1 MSRQPQAGRA
11 GRGGGGRGGRAG
23 RFPKR
28 NEASAPRKAGEV
40 GACKDLEGNVFTIGS
55 GNKGKDGDLLRTSK
69 EKLAL
74 YIGTNYGDDACQ
86 EWITEKQL
94 VLLEPTYPP
103 AVLAR
108 QAIRTTA
115 ITARVTRMITN
126 LENQLRVI
134 EAELITNPTDLNLMK
149 NQMEIENKL
158 ELSRFELTDV
168 VEVKTTADEAMA
180 FNNSWRTYRERTDRL
195 TRSRG
200 KVYSLVLGQCTTV
213 LLDKMKQDSDWQTV
227 SDSYDPLKLLKLIEK
242 FILKQ
247 SDNQYKIGIVIEQ
260 LKLLLTYRQ
269 DDGMTNAAYY
279 DRFKTRVDV
288 AEHIGVSFD
297 NPVLWD
303 LKSQELYS
311 LDFASLSDPT
321 REAKV
326 KEDVKQAFLAYL
338 FFINSN
344 DKKHSQ
350 LKKTVANDHAKGDIE
365 AYPSSCHAALTLMN
379 DFKPLVIE
387 GTAPVAPQGTAFAQK
402 KQIAKSGGSD
412 SSPDCNFNKEYFKD
426 KECHNCGKKGHP
438 ARCCTRKKKVT
449 PGSDDDKSAS
459 SNNSSKSIKSLTK
472 QIKTL
477 KKSVSAL
484 QAHNEDSDDDSSL
497 SSVAGDAHFQYACAA
512 IGTSHPKIAM
522 ALKSHKARDLDL
534 RSVWLLDN
542 QSTFDL
548 CCNADFAQKKRI
560 AKRAMNMSSNGGN
573 MRISKECKVLGYDS
587 WVWYTKRAMT
597 NILCLKNLIRLYR
610 VTYDSEVRTAFI
622 VHREEFGLPD
632 MTFDMHP
639 CGLHVYYPDKIDG
652 QYGFVQTVEENMKLF
667 TKRQIDG
674 AFKAR
679 HLYETLGYPSNADF
693 ESVLRAGGIGGC
705 TVTVEDARVAQ
716 KIWGSSVPRLKGSTV
731 RETGHRKPQ
740 SLVKVPQELVKLQ
753 QKVSIAIDIFFV
765 NGHIF
770 FMTYSSKIC
779 FTTVTHLANRKVNEV
794 WAALHKI
801 YQMYLLRGFHIVEIS
816 GDGEFAWIADQIATL
831 PTNPM
836 LNLAAANEHV
846 GLIERNIRFLKEKSR
861 SLRHSLPFE
870 RIPALMLIRMVLH
883 AVPFMNSFPRKG
895 GLKHYP
901 PSAIMT
907 GAQLHMNQLQL
918 KFGTYCQVGEDVTPR
933 NSLAART
940 RAAISLGPSGNL
952 SGGHRFLAL
961 DTGKTIVRNRWK
973 ELPMP
978 AAVID
983 RVNVLG
989 RAERSMLVFT
999 DRQGRVIGDHTP
1011 THIDEE
1017 SEADDD
1023 GSVVPDLLPL
1033 LPPAPDLTPGV
1044 SSVDDAFADEIPGV
1058 DLAYDVVLGEPTGVD
1073 MGVPQANTPEVFDDA
1088 VFAPDQDG
1096 GLDAQPPTLETPAN
1110 APPVGMA
1117 ARNAR
1122 VRKAPERY
1130 IPSMRGNKY
1139 EIALA
1144 QITTSLGNSENSL
1157 AFAQMSVKLMNK
1169 GYHRRAD
1176 IVGMVMSQV
1185 SHKAALKKWGKEAE
1199 ESIGKE
1205 MKQLHWRNSFKPM
1218 HWKTLTAEQRKQILE
1233 SHVFVERKR
1242 DGILKARTVAG
1253 GNKQRGYILKEDAS
1267 SPTVSNEAV
1276 MLTCVIDAD
1285 ENRDVAIVDIP
1296 NAFVQTV
1303 VEDEKDRVFVRI
1315 RGPLVDILASIAPD
1329 VYGEYVT
1336 IGKKG
1341 EKQLLVQCLTALY
1354 GTMVAS
1360 LLYYKK
1366 FVKSLR
1372 SRRFKLNP
1380 YDPCVANKQVDG
1392 EQLTVCFHVDD
1403 CKISHLNPKVVSDT
1417 IDWLRLEYENVFED
1431 GSGLMK
1437 VKRGKTHVYLGM
1449 ALDFS
1454 HANQCRITM
1463 IDYVDEIIAAYD
1475 KSSNELHDG
1484 FTTVTKRSNRA
1495 KTSAAPDDLFVVDED
1510 AEKLSEDGQTAFH
1523 HLVAKTLYIS
1533 KRARPDLSTAIAF
1546 LTTRVKAPDV
1556 NDWRKLSHLMEYLR
1570 VERLRPLVLSADGSG
1585 VLMWYVD
1592 ASFAVHPNMRSH
1604 TGGGLTM
1611 GRGFPIVTS
1620 TKQKLN
1626 TRSSTES
1633 ELVGVDDMMPIVVW
1647 SRYFLMAQGY
1657 GVTQNLLL
1665 QDNKSSMLLEKNG
1678 RASSGK
1684 RTRHIN
1690 IRYYFVTDRVNMKE
1704 IEIEWC
1710 PTKDMV
1716 ADFMTKP
1723 LQGSHFRRLRDLIM
1737 GMTKVDKSKTPSKN
1751 TYTEIKKD
1759 TQAKVKRLK
1768 RDIVRKEATV
1778 RPDSP
1783 TSVAL
1788 MA

>member
-1 MSRQPQAGRA
+1 
-11 GRGGGGRGGRAG
+11 
-23 RFPKR
+23 
-28 NEASAPRKAGEV
+28 
-40 GACKDLEGNVFTIGS
+40 
-55 GNKGKDGDLLRTSK
+55 
-69 EKLAL
+69 
-74 YIGTNYGDDACQ
+74 
-86 EWITEKQL
+86 
-94 VLLEPTYPP
+94 
-103 AVLAR
+103 
-108 QAIRTTA
+108 
-115 ITARVTRMITN
+115 
-126 LENQLRVI
+126 
-134 EAELITNPTDLNLMK
+134 
-149 NQMEIENKL
+149 
-158 ELSRFELTDV
+158 
-168 VEVKTTADEAMA
+168 
-180 FNNSWRTYRERTDRL
+180 
-195 TRSRG
+195 
-200 KVYSLVLGQCTTV
+200 
-213 LLDKMKQDSDWQTV
+213 
-227 SDSYDPLKLLKLIEK
+227 
-242 FILKQ
+242 
-247 SDNQYKIGIVIEQ
+247 
-260 LKLLLTYRQ
+260 
-269 DDGMTNAAYY
+269 
-279 DRFKTRVDV
+279 
-288 AEHIGVSFD
+288 
-297 NPVLWD
+297 
-303 LKSQELYS
+303 
-311 LDFASLSDPT
+311 
-321 REAKV
+321 
-326 KEDVKQAFLAYL
+326 
-338 FFINSN
+338 
-344 DKKHSQ
+344 
-350 LKKTVANDHAKGDIE
+350 
-365 AYPSSCHAALTLMN
+365 
-379 DFKPLVIE
+379 
-387 GTAPVAPQGTAFAQK
+387 
-402 KQIAKSGGSD
+402 
-412 SSPDCNFNKEYFKD
+412 
-426 KECHNCGKKGHP
+426 
-438 ARCCTRKKKVT
+438 
-449 PGSDDDKSAS
+449 
-459 SNNSSKSIKSLTK
+459 
-472 QIKTL
+472 
-477 KKSVSAL
+477 
-484 QAHNEDSDDDSSL
+484 
-497 SSVAGDAHFQYACAA
+497 
-512 IGTSHPKIAM
+512 
-522 ALKSHKARDLDL
+522 
-534 RSVWLLDN
+534 
-542 QSTFDL
+542 
-548 CCNADFAQKKRI
+548 
-560 AKRAMNMSSNGGN
+560 
-573 MRISKECKVLGYDS
+573 
-587 WVWYTKRAMT
+587 
-597 NILCLKNLIRLYR
+597 
-610 VTYDSEVRTAFI
+610 
-622 VHREEFGLPD
+622 
-632 MTFDMHP
+632 
-639 CGLHVYYPDKIDG
+639 
-652 QYGFVQTVEENMKLF
+652 
-667 TKRQIDG
+667 
-674 AFKAR
+674 
-679 HLYETLGYPSNADF
+679 
-693 ESVLRAGGIGGC
+693 
-705 TVTVEDARVAQ
+705 
-716 KIWGSSVPRLKGSTV
+716 
-731 RETGHRKPQ
+731 
-740 SLVKVPQELVKLQ
+740 
-753 QKVSIAIDIFFV
+753 
-765 NGHIF
+765 
-770 FMTYSSKIC
+770 
-779 FTTVTHLANRKVNEV
+779 
-794 WAALHKI
+794 
-801 YQMYLLRGFHIVEIS
+801 
-816 GDGEFAWIADQIATL
+816 
-831 PTNPM
+831 
-836 LNLAAANEHV
+836 
-846 GLIERNIRFLKEKSR
+846 
-861 SLRHSLPFE
+861 
-870 RIPALMLIRMVLH
+870 
-883 AVPFMNSFPRKG
+883 
-895 GLKHYP
+895 
-901 PSAIMT
+901 
-907 GAQLHMNQLQL
+907 
-918 KFGTYCQVGEDVTPR
+918 
-933 NSLAART
+933 
-940 RAAISLGPSGNL
+940 
-952 SGGHRFLAL
+952 
-961 DTGKTIVRNRWK
+961 
-973 ELPMP
+973 
-978 AAVID
+978 
-983 RVNVLG
+983 
-989 RAERSMLVFT
+989 
-999 DRQGRVIGDHTP
+999 
-1011 THIDEE
+1011 
-1017 SEADDD
+1017 
-1023 GSVVPDLLPL
+1023 
-1033 LPPAPDLTPGV
+1033 
-1044 SSVDDAFADEIPGV
+1044 
-1058 DLAYDVVLGEPTGVD
+1058 
-1073 MGVPQANTPEVFDDA
+1073 
-1088 VFAPDQDG
+1088 
-1096 GLDAQPPTLETPAN
+1096 
-1110 APPVGMA
+1110 
-1117 ARNAR
+1117 
-1122 VRKAPERY
+1122 
-1130 IPSMRGNKY
+1130 
-1139 EIALA
+1139 
-1144 QITTSLGNSENSL
+1144 
-1157 AFAQMSVKLMNK
+1157 
-1169 GYHRRAD
+1169 
-1176 IVGMVMSQV
+1176 MVMSQV

-1315 RGPLVDILASIAPD
+1315 RGPLVDILVSIAPD

-1759 TQAKVKRLK
+1759 TQGKVKRLK

>member
-1 MSRQPQAGRA
+1 
-11 GRGGGGRGGRAG
+11 
-23 RFPKR
+23 
-28 NEASAPRKAGEV
+28 
-40 GACKDLEGNVFTIGS
+40 
-55 GNKGKDGDLLRTSK
+55 
-69 EKLAL
+69 
-74 YIGTNYGDDACQ
+74 
-86 EWITEKQL
+86 
-94 VLLEPTYPP
+94 
-103 AVLAR
+103 
-108 QAIRTTA
+108 
-115 ITARVTRMITN
+115 
-126 LENQLRVI
+126 
-134 EAELITNPTDLNLMK
+134 
-149 NQMEIENKL
+149 
-158 ELSRFELTDV
+158 
-168 VEVKTTADEAMA
+168 
-180 FNNSWRTYRERTDRL
+180 
-195 TRSRG
+195 
-200 KVYSLVLGQCTTV
+200 
-213 LLDKMKQDSDWQTV
+213 
-227 SDSYDPLKLLKLIEK
+227 
-242 FILKQ
+242 
-247 SDNQYKIGIVIEQ
+247 
-260 LKLLLTYRQ
+260 
-269 DDGMTNAAYY
+269 
-279 DRFKTRVDV
+279 
-288 AEHIGVSFD
+288 
-297 NPVLWD
+297 
-303 LKSQELYS
+303 
-311 LDFASLSDPT
+311 
-321 REAKV
+321 
-326 KEDVKQAFLAYL
+326 
-338 FFINSN
+338 
-344 DKKHSQ
+344 
-350 LKKTVANDHAKGDIE
+350 
-365 AYPSSCHAALTLMN
+365 
-379 DFKPLVIE
+379 
-387 GTAPVAPQGTAFAQK
+387 
-402 KQIAKSGGSD
+402 
-412 SSPDCNFNKEYFKD
+412 
-426 KECHNCGKKGHP
+426 
-438 ARCCTRKKKVT
+438 
-449 PGSDDDKSAS
+449 
-459 SNNSSKSIKSLTK
+459 
-472 QIKTL
+472 
-477 KKSVSAL
+477 
-484 QAHNEDSDDDSSL
+484 
-497 SSVAGDAHFQYACAA
+497 
-512 IGTSHPKIAM
+512 
-522 ALKSHKARDLDL
+522 
-534 RSVWLLDN
+534 
-542 QSTFDL
+542 
-548 CCNADFAQKKRI
+548 
-560 AKRAMNMSSNGGN
+560 
-573 MRISKECKVLGYDS
+573 
-587 WVWYTKRAMT
+587 
-597 NILCLKNLIRLYR
+597 
-610 VTYDSEVRTAFI
+610 
-622 VHREEFGLPD
+622 
-632 MTFDMHP
+632 
-639 CGLHVYYPDKIDG
+639 
-652 QYGFVQTVEENMKLF
+652 
-667 TKRQIDG
+667 
-674 AFKAR
+674 
-679 HLYETLGYPSNADF
+679 
-693 ESVLRAGGIGGC
+693 
-705 TVTVEDARVAQ
+705 
-716 KIWGSSVPRLKGSTV
+716 
-731 RETGHRKPQ
+731 
-740 SLVKVPQELVKLQ
+740 
-753 QKVSIAIDIFFV
+753 
-765 NGHIF
+765 
-770 FMTYSSKIC
+770 
-779 FTTVTHLANRKVNEV
+779 
-794 WAALHKI
+794 
-801 YQMYLLRGFHIVEIS
+801 
-816 GDGEFAWIADQIATL
+816 
-831 PTNPM
+831 
-836 LNLAAANEHV
+836 
-846 GLIERNIRFLKEKSR
+846 
-861 SLRHSLPFE
+861 
-870 RIPALMLIRMVLH
+870 
-883 AVPFMNSFPRKG
+883 
-895 GLKHYP
+895 
-901 PSAIMT
+901 
-907 GAQLHMNQLQL
+907 
-918 KFGTYCQVGEDVTPR
+918 
-933 NSLAART
+933 
-940 RAAISLGPSGNL
+940 
-952 SGGHRFLAL
+952 
-961 DTGKTIVRNRWK
+961 
-973 ELPMP
+973 
-978 AAVID
+978 
-983 RVNVLG
+983 
-989 RAERSMLVFT
+989 
-999 DRQGRVIGDHTP
+999 
-1011 THIDEE
+1011 
-1017 SEADDD
+1017 
-1023 GSVVPDLLPL
+1023 
-1033 LPPAPDLTPGV
+1033 
-1044 SSVDDAFADEIPGV
+1044 
-1058 DLAYDVVLGEPTGVD
+1058 
-1073 MGVPQANTPEVFDDA
+1073 
-1088 VFAPDQDG
+1088 
-1096 GLDAQPPTLETPAN
+1096 
-1110 APPVGMA
+1110 
-1117 ARNAR
+1117 
-1122 VRKAPERY
+1122 
-1130 IPSMRGNKY
+1130 
-1139 EIALA
+1139 
-1144 QITTSLGNSENSL
+1144 
-1157 AFAQMSVKLMNK
+1157 MSVKLMNK

-1759 TQAKVKRLK
+1759 TQGKVKRLK